1 MPVWNADNAQCFVY
15 AFKEGLLAAAGHDVK
30 LRVTDFEVVA
40 DRSGVRGRF
49 AANSLEVV
57 CAMSK
62 GEENHGALSDSDKA
76 TIKGYVDDD
85 ILQSGEHPEI
95 EWTTTRMRRD
105 GEGRIR
111 VQGQLSLHGRTKP
124 VKLTVETVGDRL
136 VAQARVR
143 QPDFGI
149 KPFSALMG
157 TLKIKPVVEV
167 ELSVPST
174 DELPA
179 DD

>member
-1 MPVWNADNAQCFVY
+1 MPVWNAENAECFVY
-15 AFKEGLLAAAGHDVK
+15 TYKEGLLAAAGHDVK

-40 DRSGVRGRF
+40 DRSGVRGTFR
-49 AANSLEVV
+49 ASSLEVV
-57 CAMSK
+57 CAMSN
-62 GEENHGALSDSDKA
+62 GEENLGALSDSDKA
-76 TIKGYVDDD
+76 TIQGYVDND
-85 ILQSGEHPEI
+85 ILQTSEFPDI

-111 VQGQLSLHGRTKP
+111 VQGDLVLRGRKKP
-124 VKLTVETVGDRL
+124 VKATVEEADDRL
-136 VAQARVR
+136 VARAKIR

-167 ELSVPST
+167 ELSVPAT
-174 DELPA
+174 TELPTG
-179 DD
+179 